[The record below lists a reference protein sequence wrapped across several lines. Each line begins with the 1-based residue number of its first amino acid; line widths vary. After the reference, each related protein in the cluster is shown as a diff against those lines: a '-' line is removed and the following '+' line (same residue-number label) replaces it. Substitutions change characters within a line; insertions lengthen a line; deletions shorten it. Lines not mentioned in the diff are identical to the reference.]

1 MHQQRIPV
9 QQTKQTELSR
19 YVSRAV
25 KTRVLNDPR
34 LSEREGAI
42 DDYLLLSEIIVDE
55 LTKNLDPTSEV
66 SKFTEHA
73 STLLS
78 LLAND
83 VVGQE
88 NK

>member
-1 MHQQRIPV
+1 MPV
-9 QQTKQTELSR
+9 QQTNKTELSR

-25 KTRVLNDPR
+25 KNRVLSDPR

-55 LTKNLDPTSEV
+55 LTRNLDPMAKVSE
-66 SKFTEHA
+66 FTKNA
-73 STLLS
+73 SN
-78 LLAND
+78 LLALLATD
-83 VVGQE
+83 VARQE